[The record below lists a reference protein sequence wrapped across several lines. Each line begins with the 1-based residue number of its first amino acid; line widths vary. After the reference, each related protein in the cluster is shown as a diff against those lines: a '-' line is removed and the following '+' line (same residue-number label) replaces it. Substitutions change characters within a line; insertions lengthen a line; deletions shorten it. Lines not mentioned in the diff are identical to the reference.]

1 MLENSPLVCPT
12 EGKPEK
18 GGSDFSHKNGVI
30 GKIGGLFFKKMECL
44 CFSLLLTLYNF
55 IFHCVSLLIYTNSM
69 RLLCVSEE
77 KLSPIQ
83 SNQQI
88 CEFCK
93 GPIFEKQNYCR
104 PIVGIAC

>member
-1 MLENSPLVCPT
+1 
-12 EGKPEK
+12 
-18 GGSDFSHKNGVI
+18 
-30 GKIGGLFFKKMECL
+30 
-44 CFSLLLTLYNF
+44 
-55 IFHCVSLLIYTNSM
+55 M

>member
-1 MLENSPLVCPT
+1 M
-12 EGKPEK
+12 GKPEP
-18 GGSDFSHKNGVI
+18 SLTSESQTTFSNFLLSKFV
-30 GKIGGLFFKKMECL
+30 LFFKKMECL
-44 CFSLLLTLYNF
+44 CFLLLLTLYNF

-77 KLSPIQ
+77 KLSAIQ